1 MPGHPY
7 AVTHREPPTC
17 TEAARHLERLGF
29 AITLSPDHRSMVAK
43 VFLVRSG
50 CRVDRDGWEI
60 RPDGRPTNRL
70 AIALVV
76 TAGPDGW
83 RVCTFDQGRGRSLPV
98 DHGTA
103 ALAWASRQ
111 LRIYTASRASGG
123 GGWNLHPVTP

>member
-1 MPGHPY
+1 MS
-7 AVTHREPPTC
+7 TTC
-17 TEAARHLERLGF
+17 TEAGRHLELLGF
-29 AITLSPDHRSMVAK
+29 AVTPSTDHRSMVAK
-43 VFLVRSG
+43 LYLVRSG
-50 CRVDRDGWEI
+50 CRADRDGW
-60 RPDGRPTNRL
+60 
-70 AIALVV
+70 V

-98 DHGTA
+98 DHETA